1 MEAQNSSKMMA
12 WMTPRHSQ
20 EVFRFTTTSLSHEFN
35 WTRVQFS
42 GSVTPYLQFK
52 EALTTVYIS
61 FKHHMKVKSSI
72 STASSTYPAGE
83 PSLHV
88 TFGEER

>member
-1 MEAQNSSKMMA
+1 METQNSSKLMA
-12 WMTPRHSQ
+12 LTTPLDSQ
-20 EVFRFTTTSLSHEFN
+20 EVFRFTTMRLSHEFN
-35 WTRVQFS
+35 WSQVHCS

-61 FKHHMKVKSSI
+61 FKHHMKVKSWI
-72 STASSTYPAGE
+72 SAASSTYPAGE

-88 TFGEER
+88 TFGEDR